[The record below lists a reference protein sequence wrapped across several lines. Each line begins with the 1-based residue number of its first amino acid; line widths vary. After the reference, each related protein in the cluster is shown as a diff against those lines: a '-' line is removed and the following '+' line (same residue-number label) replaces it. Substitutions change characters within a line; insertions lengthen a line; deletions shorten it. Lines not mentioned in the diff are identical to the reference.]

1 MREIND
7 IATWVSQAAPHEL
20 KFVDSLPA
28 PDFRVGNDVHVSFSS
43 NNYLSL
49 ASSKRLIAA
58 ARRGLERYGVANCE
72 SRLLGGN
79 LEIYDALEAKLA
91 GLKKKDAAVL
101 FATGYL
107 TNLGVLSSLPRAGQ
121 YARIY
126 GYRAKQAARYA
137 YFSDQFNHLSIREG
151 IRGSGAE
158 SYTFKHGNLDHLETL
173 LRKSQEDHRIIVT
186 DGVFSQDGD
195 IADLPGLLALAERY
209 DAMVYVDDA
218 HGTGVLGANG
228 DGTSE
233 HFGVTS
239 QRLIQMGTLSK
250 AYGAIGGFVAT
261 DHAIA
266 EILRLSCA
274 AYGFTSTLPPDQA
287 FAVSEALDAVRDE
300 PQRRQRLWDNQR
312 YFVSRMSDLPYEL
325 ISTQTPIVPIMVGDE
340 AKADALAAVLEAERI
355 HVDAVKFPAVP
366 MRKARLRMQLN
377 AAHSRAQIDKVIDI
391 LADHDARGGTAR
403 PVASRISASAP
414 SEQPRLPLAAFAA
427 LGSGLRH
434 SAGAAKTRIAAAAA
448 RVGGGGSSLP
458 VSLNIVAI
466 ATALMLA
473 LDMQFEIP
481 HVIFVYLAPILF
493 VARRFGRWAA
503 LATSAVTVLTAV
515 SFLYDS
521 DVSLAAQDH
530 QSVTELV
537 LFAVLAAAISL
548 GLGTTDRTTLA
559 TASHREP

>member
-28 PDFRVGNDVHVSFSS
+28 PDFRVGNEVHVSFSS

-239 QRLIQMGTLSK
+239 PRLIQMGTLSK

-300 PQRRQRLWDNQR
+300 PQRRERLWDNQR
-312 YFVSRMSDLPYEL
+312 YFVERMRELPYEL

-391 LADHDARGGTAR
+391 LADQQRGRDETVVRIDRPR
-403 PVASRISASAP
+403 PVAGA
-414 SEQPRLPLAAFAA
+414 RL
-427 LGSGLRH
+427 H
-434 SAGAAKTRIAAAAA
+434 
-448 RVGGGGSSLP
+448 SLP
-458 VSLNIVAI
+458 VAAFSGLFSTLRAGRQMVAAASAALAARLGIDDIGLPAALNLTAI
-466 ATALMLA
+466 ATAVLIMIDLR
-473 LDMQFEIP
+473 FEVP
-481 HVIFVYLAPILF
+481 HLIFAYLLPILF
-493 VARRFGRWAA
+493 VARRFGQFAA
-503 LATSAVTVLTAV
+503 LLASAVSAACAAV
-515 SFLYDS
+515 FLYDPILS
-521 DVSLAAQDH
+521 FHIDDMQDLKELAIF
-530 QSVTELV
+530 S
-537 LFAVLAAAISL
+537 
-548 GLGTTDRTTLA
+548 TLA
-559 TASHREP
+559 FALSLMVAIDAKGPRWLHPK

>member
-7 IATWVSQAAPHEL
+7 IAAWVSQAAPHEL

-28 PDFRVGNDVHVSFSS
+28 PDFRVGSEVHVSFSS

-91 GLKKKDAAVL
+91 ALKKKDAAVL

-233 HFGVTS
+233 HFGVAS
-239 QRLIQMGTLSK
+239 PRLIQMGTLSK

-300 PQRRQRLWDNQR
+300 PQRRERLWDNQR
-312 YFVSRMSDLPYEL
+312 YFVERMRELPYEL

-366 MRKARLRMQLN
+366 MRKARLRVQLN
-377 AAHSRAQIDKVIDI
+377 AAHSRAQIDTVIDI
-391 LADHDARGGTAR
+391 LADHDARGGEAR
-403 PVASRISASAP
+403 PASARV
-414 SEQPRLPLAAFAA
+414 SAAPRVQTPLPLAAFTA
-427 LGSGLRH
+427 LGGGLRH
-434 SAGAAKTRIAAAAA
+434 VAGALRAQAAAA
-448 RVGGGGSSLP
+448 RQRFAGGGSGLP

-515 SFLYDS
+515 SFLYDA

-530 QSVTELV
+530 QSVTELA
-537 LFAVLAAAISL
+537 LFALLAAALSL
-548 GLGTTDRTTLA
+548 GLGTSSEHRLA
-559 TASHREP
+559 TASHRDP